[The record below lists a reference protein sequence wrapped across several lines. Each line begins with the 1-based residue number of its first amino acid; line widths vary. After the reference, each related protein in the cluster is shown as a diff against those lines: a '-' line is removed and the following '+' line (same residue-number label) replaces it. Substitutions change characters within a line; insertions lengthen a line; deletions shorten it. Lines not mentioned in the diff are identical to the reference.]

1 MFFISCFILCIF
13 YFIFYS
19 IFRLET
25 GEKEKRGISTISIMR
40 SMTDSIIENI
50 LDTKNNISFDV
61 MINAP
66 LLLIIIAN
74 NKNDI
79 LAVDMG
85 YIEIKTNENIWN
97 VNCHDND
104 IHIDI
109 NDKKGK
115 VKIDDNYDKN
125 DFLGDY
131 SKKNKNE
138 TDSNN
143 LFHTN
148 SNFTNFNNSNK
159 KNNYDNNSAKSSY
172 ETLHISLSQI
182 EIKMLNIENDV
193 KQEKSEK
200 SEIFNKKSKRSNF
213 KKYSRLIDK
222 FSINIEALISS
233 DPWGTKHSPLKLF
246 IDISEIKLR

>member
-1 MFFISCFILCIF
+1 
-13 YFIFYS
+13 
-19 IFRLET
+19 
-25 GEKEKRGISTISIMR
+25 
-40 SMTDSIIENI
+40 MTDSIIENI
-50 LDTKNNISFDV
+50 LDIKNKISFDI

-74 NKNDI
+74 NRSDI

-97 VNCHDND
+97 VNCNDND
-104 IHIDI
+104 IQSDI
-109 NDKKGK
+109 NDKKEK
-115 VKIDDNYDKN
+115 VEIDDNYDENVFIN
-125 DFLGDY
+125 D
-131 SKKNKNE
+131 KKNE

-143 LFHTN
+143 LFHSN

-159 KNNYDNNSAKSSY
+159 NNDYDNNRAKSSY

-182 EIKMLNIENDV
+182 EIKILNIENDG

-246 IDISEIKLR
+246 IDIPEIKLR